1 MAIVKYKYQENGTL
15 KQILSIAVVA
25 LFAFSVLLVL
35 NPAVAAPNE
44 KASEK
49 AKVVTE
55 FAVPEHAKEISSG
68 VFSLGMVVHN
78 GKIVEGV
85 LAFHHRPG
93 HNGGPSGSGDIDT
106 ESTNP
111 CFSTF
116 TKGAKWRTP
125 EQWNVDPSGIPA
137 NVSPDF
143 VKSNLAADMT
153 TWEVSDG
160 TTNFGIFGT
169 LNENMVVDGPDS
181 IRPDGNN
188 EVLFG
193 NISTPGVI
201 AFTITW
207 YETRGPPQSRD
218 IVEWDQVYDVNE
230 FAWSEDAPNELGNQI
245 DFASTATH
253 ELGHALGLGHPDDIC
268 TEETMYRFGD
278 VEETHAR
285 TLAAGDIAGVQQ
297 IYG

>member
-1 MAIVKYKYQENGTL
+1 LKSLLAIVVA
-15 KQILSIAVVA
+15 ILMVFTV
-25 LFAFSVLLVL
+25 FLVIT
-35 NPAVAAPNE
+35 PAVAAPNE
-44 KASEK
+44 NASEK

-68 VFSLGMVVHN
+68 VFSLGMAIHN

-85 LAFHHRPG
+85 LSFHHRPG
-93 HNGGPSGSGDIDT
+93 HGGGPPGSGDSGSDT

-116 TKGAKWRTP
+116 TKGAKWRTQ

-137 NVSPDF
+137 NVSFDF
-143 VKSNLAADMT
+143 VKSDLAADMT

-160 TTNFGIFGT
+160 TTNFEIFGT
-169 LNENMVVDGPDS
+169 LNKNIVVDGPDS
-181 IRPDGNN
+181 NQPDGKN

-207 YETRGPPQSRD
+207 YESRGPPQSRD
-218 IVEWDQVYDVNE
+218 IVEWDQVYDND
-230 FAWSEDAPNELGNQI
+230 FAWSQDALNEDGKQF
-245 DFASTATH
+245 DFASIATH
-253 ELGHALGLGHPDDIC
+253 ELGHALGLGHPDDSC

-278 VEETHAR
+278 VEETHTR